1 MCEACEIYKNFPEY
15 EMDMRITM
23 AHEPLRVGQW
33 ILWRIID
40 DYNTLIQRMCYFLS
54 SYAVYW
60 SYMTYRKYISW
71 ESVICRPRT
80 NYWICIIVANTS
92 FPQDSLYL
100 RTYPTLGSGMI

>member
-40 DYNTLIQRMCYFLS
+40 DYNRLS
-54 SYAVYW
+54 Y
-60 SYMTYRKYISW
+60 
-71 ESVICRPRT
+71 
-80 NYWICIIVANTS
+80 
-92 FPQDSLYL
+92 
-100 RTYPTLGSGMI
+100 